1 MGVAP
6 RSIRL
11 VATGTLLATAF
22 LILAGCLYIPTPSGA
37 TLAGREVKDEDL
49 AFLQPGVT
57 SKEDVEAR
65 LGNPTFLWR
74 NENVFIYRWVEKKG
88 VLLWAI
94 AGHYNAAFG
103 ATDISKEVAFLVK
116 FDADD
121 RYMNS
126 ETRDKPPMK
135 SFGDFLLEWRDSQ
148 KSRDV
153 QPGEGT
159 P

>member
-22 LILAGCLYIPTPSGA
+22 LTIAGCLYIPTPSGA
-37 TLAGREVKDEDL
+37 TLAGREVMEEDL

-57 SKEDVEAR
+57 SKEDVETR

-74 NENVFIYRWVEKKG
+74 DENVLIYRWVEREG
-88 VLLWAI
+88 VMLWAI

-121 RYMNS
+121 RYVNS
-126 ETRDKPPMK
+126 EIRDKPPMK

-148 KSRDV
+148 KTRDL
-153 QPGEGT
+153 QLGKET